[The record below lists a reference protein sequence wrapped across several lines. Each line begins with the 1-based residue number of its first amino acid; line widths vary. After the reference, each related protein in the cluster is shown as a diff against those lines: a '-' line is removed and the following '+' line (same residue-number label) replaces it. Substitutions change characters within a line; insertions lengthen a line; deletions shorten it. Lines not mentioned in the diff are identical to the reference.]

1 MVGNSLLED
10 VAGAQALGMRA
21 AWKRSTPDA
30 EGVEP
35 DFVFDEV
42 PELLDWHALEGKRS

>member
-10 VAGAQALGMRA
+10 VAGAQALGIRA
-21 AWKRSTPDA
+21 AWKRSAPDD

-35 DFVFDEV
+35 DFVFDDV
-42 PELLDWHALEGKRS
+42 PELLDWDVLKGKQR